1 VVRSFAGRRREVRAA
16 GSYYVC
22 NQAAQTD
29 PTGHACSFGS
39 VGEVDRAA
47 IAAGESVYFA
57 AGDRFSDAT
66 LYPRSG
72 VTYGSYT
79 PTQGVGSYGGIRA
92 ILAPTSG
99 GNALTFFG
107 ASNVTVDGL
116 DLEGGDASTNLGDG
130 VFSSQHSASASTHD
144 VIEHCTIENWARGIQ
159 TGYADSDW
167 TIAEN
172 TIDTIALDGVYF
184 ARSKDR
190 GGVGPQNDVVTGNW
204 IANTGIFP
212 HAGGNTNPVH
222 GIYDNSINSEIA
234 NNTISQFQSDGVSVR
249 FRGSRATDNAISG
262 GQIGIAWFQE
272 DPVAT
277 TSNWMAM

>member
-1 VVRSFAGRRREVRAA
+1 MAAVPSAGLIA
-16 GSYYVC
+16 
-22 NQAAQTD
+22 N
-29 PTGHACSFGS
+29 
-39 VGEVDRAA
+39 AA
-47 IAAGESVYFA
+47 IIVAAA
-57 AGDRFSDAT
+57 DAT
-66 LYPRSG
+66 AKPLKFLTTPPFSSEPGAPHYPAVRQNSR
-72 VTYGSYT
+72 GSRR
-79 PTQGVGSYGGIRA
+79 GARLA
-92 ILAPTSG
+92 IAVLAWCAHSLVAGARFGRPARTTS
-99 GNALTFFG
+99 ATSFFG

-212 HAGGNTNPVH
+212 HAGGNTSPVH

-249 FRGSRATDNAISG
+249 FRGSRVTDNAISG